1 MSVNKFNKE
10 TQKWELHGSD
20 EAIEMKVLDIES
32 NFISNNVEG
41 ALRELADNNNS
52 NKSKIEAHSSL
63 LLSHSETI
71 EWLKE
76 NGGSG
81 GGAQAPSISSTFENN
96 TVVEKE
102 QDVYIPLY
110 FKSPTL
116 GDGVAFIVMDGIEVN
131 SIAGIKQGN
140 NKINIGKLTNLNT
153 TVSIYVKDRA
163 NHLSNQL
170 TWSIICG
177 GLELRVDFDSNADYQ
192 VTDIIQM
199 QYYITSVGTDPIIMH
214 LKIDHE
220 TYNIEC
226 NNGFNEYIF
235 KGLTVGVHTVTLYAT
250 SGKYSTK
257 PQIFN
262 IIVVNSNTL
271 FVSSTFQGGVFNFGE
286 PISIDYRIS
295 KIGSEEFTVKLYLD
309 EKLEKTLMATVG
321 NYYWTLNN
329 IPIGLHTAKITVEGL
344 KDKMVTLTKSFEV
357 KEGEYTPLKITEAGL
372 LYRLNANGRTNNDL
386 DKESPTDNSGN
397 GVKTTLHNFNYFTN
411 GWVDNTLVCDGD
423 SYVEI
428 DMYPWSDNAI
438 FGNTIEIQYMSN
450 DIGKDNAR
458 IIDYT
463 DIETP
468 YKGIYVDINESEM
481 KSLANTGKIF
491 TDSEIWTTLTYVI
504 DRKNKFGKIF
514 IDGVCSRAFSLSDS
528 GSGTDAKYEDFTH
541 NQKIYLNSKKGLE
554 KFGACKI
561 KDLRIYNR
569 TLSDDEIVKNF
580 IAQEKDLLK
589 QKEMYD
595 FNYNNKTMPVMKLYG
610 DMTNMTLENKVRMR
624 IKYVSPN
631 ADKYGSSFDLNY
643 SEMCWQGTSSLQYVL
658 KNFTIYLKDEN
669 MADYYYTPYK
679 NGILENIYCL
689 KCD

>member
-32 NFISNNVEG
+32 NFTSNNVEG
-41 ALRELADNNNS
+41 ALRELADNNNM
-52 NKSKIEAHSSL
+52 NRSKIEAHSSL

-81 GGAQAPSISSTFENN
+81 GGAQAPSISSTFEDN

-116 GDGVAFIVMDGIEVN
+116 GDGVAFIVMDGVEVN

-226 NNGFNEYIF
+226 NNGFNEYVF
-235 KGLTVGVHTVTLYAT
+235 KGLGVGVHTVTLYVT

-271 FVSSTFQGGVFNFGE
+271 FVSSTFQGGIFDFGE

-309 EKLEKTLMATVG
+309 EKLDKTLMVTVG

-329 IPIGLHTAKITVEGL
+329 IPIGLHAAKITVEGL

-386 DKESPTDNSGN
+386 DKENPTDNSGN

-438 FGNTIEIQYMSN
+438 YGSTIEIQYMSN

-468 YKGIYVDINESEM
+468 YKGFYVDINESEM

-514 IDGVCSRAFSLSDS
+514 IDGICSRAFYLSDS
-528 GSGTDAKYEDFTH
+528 GSGIDAKYEDFTH

-631 ADKYGSSFDLNY
+631 ADKYGSSFDLNF
-643 SEMCWQGTSSLQYVL
+643 SEICHQGTSSLQYNL